1 MPATKHTD
9 AETVGN
15 LQEIPL
21 DQITRNEDNPRL
33 TFEERAIERLASS
46 IEEIGLLVP
55 ITVYHQPKNAK
66 TPYTLLDGERRF
78 RAAKLINKPTIPALV
93 VPRPSRKDNAVRM
106 FNIHMLREDW
116 EEIET
121 AWALEQIMEETKIT
135 TERELHDLTGL
146 SVDRIRNMKRVLEY
160 PRSIQ
165 EQVSRGEL
173 RYQMLVELDKNI
185 LSREP
190 GKTSKKGEKAVVDLS
205 TSQLRDV
212 FLKKY
217 EEGVESDIVDLRRV
231 GTLIDT
237 ARGAGK
243 IAKRAQ
249 AALTTL
255 VTKPQATIEEAYEIG
270 AASSVELSKVLRD
283 LNGLPG
289 RVDDLLTTLKD
300 QDERDQVAQ
309 ALVDTIKRLQ
319 KSLNKARK

>member
-1 MPATKHTD
+1 MQATKHSD
-9 AETVGN
+9 AETVGK

-21 DQITRNEDNPRL
+21 DLITRNEDNPRL
-33 TFEERAIERLASS
+33 TFEERAIERLAAS

-55 ITVYHQPKNAK
+55 ITVYHNPRNTK

-78 RAAKLINKPTIPALV
+78 RAAKRINKPTIPALV

-121 AWALEQIMEETKIT
+121 AWALEQIMEETNIT
-135 TERELHDLTGL
+135 NERELHDLTGL
-146 SVDRIRNMKRVLEY
+146 SVDRIRNMKRVLEF
-160 PRSIQ
+160 PRSTQ
-165 EQVSRGEL
+165 EKVARGEAK
-173 RYQMLVELDKNI
+173 YQMLVELDKNI

-190 GKTSKKGEKAVVDLS
+190 GKTTKKGKKPVVELS

-249 AALTTL
+249 AALTNL

-289 RVDDLLTTLKD
+289 RVEDLLATITE
-300 QDERDQVAQ
+300 QDEREQVAH
-309 ALVDTIKRLQ
+309 ALTATIKRLQ
-319 KSLNKARK
+319 KALDRSSK